1 MNDVKQVLDIIY
13 LMTIIKSVG
22 QRNTSCAFNLF
33 NMKHTEADS
42 LRSIIVIQCSKGGIV
57 KWQR

>member
-1 MNDVKQVLDIIY
+1 MINDVKQVLDIIY

-22 QRNTSCAFNLF
+22 QRNTSCAFNLL

-42 LRSIIVIQCSKGGIV
+42 LRGIIVIQCNKGGM
-57 KWQR
+57 